1 MDRFSYRSD
10 PLTNTLDP
18 FYEDWI
24 SNSPCFRGVD
34 SRDGTLGLAGPACA
48 GDVVAAAALLAADRE
63 YAEDAPRDVES
74 PLFGTTQGMRLAGRA
89 IFIEQEHSH
98 LGCFNL
104 VVC

>member
-1 MDRFSYRSD
+1 MKIEHRIAQVSF
-10 PLTNTLDP
+10 
-18 FYEDWI
+18 
-24 SNSPCFRGVD
+24 GVFPGWD
-34 SRDGTLGLAGPACA
+34 AGLAGPACA